1 MSQYFLTGSYAEE
14 QDEGIKLWEFE
25 HGTLKE
31 INGISGIE
39 RPSFL
44 AVHPN
49 GQSFVATS
57 ETGPGELVAYQVD
70 AETATLKEINR
81 QSSNGDHPAHV
92 CIDDSGKWVL
102 SVNYSGANL
111 NSFPLRGDGSIGDL
125 ADSITHEG
133 SGPNAERQDAAHPHS
148 VFQIP
153 GTDLFLVSDLGTDTI
168 YAYALDTKT
177 GKLTLKAAT
186 STALGAG
193 PRHLAFHPFKAF
205 VYSVEELRSSVTVY
219 ELSESGGLSV
229 LQTVSAIPDNFKET
243 NTSAEIAVSAN
254 GRFLYVSNR
263 GHDSIAAFEIQQNGE
278 LKRLASMPAGGTGP
292 RHFTLA
298 SNDQQLIV
306 CNENSGTITIM
317 EIDGGGVPQTTGQ
330 VLFTTSPVCIKEVK

>member
-1 MSQYFLTGSYAEE
+1 MSNYFLTGSYAEE
-14 QDEGIKLWEFE
+14 QDEGIKLWKFE
-25 HGTLKE
+25 HGTLNE
-31 INGISGIE
+31 ISGIAGIE

-49 GQSFVATS
+49 GQHFVATS
-57 ETGPGELVAYQVD
+57 EAGPGELVAYEID
-70 AETATLKEINR
+70 TETVTLKEINR

-111 NSFPLRGDGSIGDL
+111 NSFPLHGDGSIGEL
-125 ADSITHEG
+125 VDSIPHEG

-153 GTDLFLVSDLGTDTI
+153 GTDTFLVSDLGTDTI
-168 YAYALDTKT
+168 YAYALDKKT
-177 GKLTLKAAT
+177 GKLDLKAIT
-186 STALGAG
+186 KTAPGAG
-193 PRHLAFHPFKAF
+193 PRHLAFHPLKAY
-205 VYSVEELRSSVTVY
+205 VYSVEELHSAVTVY
-219 ELSESGGLSV
+219 ELAESGSLSA

-254 GRFLYVSNR
+254 GRFLYASNR
-263 GHDSIAAFEIQQNGE
+263 GHDSIAAFEIQHDGKLKE
-278 LKRLASMPAGGTGP
+278 LAVMPTGGAGP
-292 RHFTLA
+292 RHFTLS

-306 CNENSGTITIM
+306 CNENSGTITTM
-317 EIDGGGVPQTTGQ
+317 EIDGLGVPWAMAQGIQTTA
-330 VLFTTSPVCIKEVK
+330 PVCIKEVK